1 MTPTGASSGQGGDAS
16 SAASQAGAGS
26 PASQLVDPGV
36 ARTHAAL
43 FDNYLPIDEVP
54 PEIRSLVVARARR
67 VSDELLAAIA
77 ANPQLLEL
85 VTLLAEPEKA
95 MPQPLLDYLRGLRER
110 VVDAFLQVGFGSLEP
125 NDRDPLWDV
134 FIARAPAELMQIAAR
149 VRLLYL
155 STIWDLPIA
164 GPITGI
170 QTPQVFIDNL
180 DAWVATH
187 TPDIP
192 PSLLR
197 YDESS
202 RTIACV
208 DGKPI
213 DYLVVGSGPGGA
225 TVAAGLQSAGF
236 RVVLVEKGPF
246 VVWGSMDT
254 RSYASLMY
262 QDNAATS
269 KDGAIIIRSGQT
281 VGGASTVNIDL
292 AFSPLEATVQ
302 TRLQA
307 WIDEGRLDPDLYGIE
322 AIRQSYDWVR
332 SAIGTRELS
341 ESELNRDNLV
351 LWNGAKAFGIDPS
364 LYHLNRFAEG
374 RSPSA
379 VDDKRDAARELLLP
393 AIQDPDNPLSI
404 IPDASV
410 EEILFED
417 DSGATASGVRLTTLT
432 PWTAYANTVV
442 DPCGLKIP
450 PGTSVSVAARN
461 IVVSAGTIGS
471 SRLLLRTA
479 RANPEILD
487 ATPQTTIGRG
497 LVLHPSVP
505 IIGLF
510 EDEIDLLEGLDSAT
524 HVDAFG
530 PTPGFIFETMSGLPG
545 YGAAIVPGSGRQV
558 FEVLSKFQHS
568 AGFGLM
574 RIDSSASEN
583 RIVLD
588 ETGEDVEIQY
598 TLTPEDIREMR
609 HGLAIGIRMMF
620 MAGAYEVVI
629 PTNENVLDLP
639 NFRPTDVVFLTK
651 VEQADDV
658 ERNLNFI
665 PNRTLLTS
673 AHLQATNKM
682 GPTPADSV
690 VSTRQRVWRVDG
702 KELPNLYVMDSS
714 IFPTSVG
721 ANPMQAIY
729 TLARIFTQRLT
740 AVID

>member
-1 MTPTGASSGQGGDAS
+1 MTST
-16 SAASQAGAGS
+16 
-26 PASQLVDPGV
+26 DPVV
-36 ARTHAAL
+36 AKTHAAL
-43 FDNYLPIDEVP
+43 FDNYFPIDEVR
-54 PEIRSLVVARARR
+54 PEIRPLVEARAQQ
-67 VSDELLAAIA
+67 VSDGLLAAIA
-77 ANPQLLEL
+77 ADPQLLEL
-85 VTLLAEPEKA
+85 LTLLAEPEQA
-95 MPQPLLDYLRGLRER
+95 MPQPLVEYLSGLHER
-110 VVDAFLQVGFGSLEP
+110 VVDAFLQGGFGSLEP
-125 NDRDPLWDV
+125 DDRDPLWDV
-134 FIARAPAELMQIAAR
+134 LIARAPAELTQIAAR
-149 VRLLYL
+149 VRLVYL

-170 QTPQVFIDNL
+170 QTPQVLIDNL
-180 DAWVATH
+180 DVWVANH
-187 TPDIP
+187 YPQIP
-192 PSLLR
+192 PSPLH
-197 YDESS
+197 YDEAS
-202 RTIACV
+202 RTIACA

-225 TVAAGLQSAGF
+225 TVAAELQSAGF

-254 RSYASLMY
+254 RSYPSLMY
-262 QDNAATS
+262 EDNDAAS
-269 KDGAIIIRSGQT
+269 NDGAILIRSGQT
-281 VGGASTVNIDL
+281 VGGGSTVNIDL

-307 WIDEGRLDPDLYGIE
+307 WIDEGRLDPGLYDIE
-322 AIRQSYDWVR
+322 SIRQAYDWVR
-332 SAIGTRELS
+332 STIRTRELS

-364 LYHLNRFAEG
+364 LYHLNRFREG

-393 AIQDPDNPLSI
+393 AIQDPGNPLSI
-404 IPDASV
+404 IPEASV
-410 EEILFED
+410 DEILFED
-417 DSGATASGVRLTTLT
+417 GSGASASGVRLTKLT
-432 PWTAYANTVV
+432 PWTRYANTIA
-442 DPCGLKIP
+442 DPCDLHIP
-450 PGTSVSVAARN
+450 PGTSVSIAARN

-479 RANPEILD
+479 RANPGILD
-487 ATPQTTIGRG
+487 ATPQSPIGRG

-510 EDEIDLLEGLDSAT
+510 EEEIDLLEGLDSAT

-530 PTPGFIFETMSGLPG
+530 PTPGFIFETMSGLPA
-545 YGAAIVPGSGRQV
+545 YGAAIIPGSGRQV

-574 RIDSSASEN
+574 RIDSSGPEN

-588 ETGEDVEIQY
+588 ATGEDVEIQY
-598 TLTPEDIREMR
+598 TLTPEDIGEMR

-639 NFRPTDVVFLTK
+639 DFRPTDVTFLTK
-651 VEQADDV
+651 IEQADAV
-658 ERNLNFI
+658 ERNVNFI
-665 PNRTLLTS
+665 PNRTLLTA

-682 GPTPADSV
+682 GPTPAGCV
-690 VSTRQRVWRVDG
+690 VSTRQRVWSVQGHEIR
-702 KELPNLYVMDSS
+702 NLYVMDSS

-721 ANPMQAIY
+721 ANPMQSIY
-729 TLARIFTQRLT
+729 TLAKILTQRLT
-740 AVID
+740 AGID